1 MNIEGFNKLT
11 LLDYPEHVA
20 CTIFTGGCDL
30 RCPFCHN
37 SGLVLTPNASPIS
50 EEEIFLTL
58 RRRRGVLEGVALT
71 GGEPLL
77 QPDVEDFLARVR
89 ELGYSIKLDTNGT
102 HPERLAHV
110 IEAGLVDYVA
120 MDIKNSPREYART
133 VGVAGFDVS
142 SIRRSAALLI
152 GGNIEYE
159 FRTTVV
165 AELHDD
171 ASFYGIRE
179 LIEGADQYYLQMF
192 VDSGAL
198 IGGGLHA
205 PSSEDLR
212 RYAAIA
218 SEYVGS
224 VRLRGI

>member
-37 SGLVLTPNASPIS
+37 SGLVLTPNASPVS
-50 EEEIFLTL
+50 EKEIFSTL

-110 IEAGLVDYVA
+110 IEVGLVDYVA

-179 LIEGADQYYLQMF
+179 LIEGAERYYLQMF

-198 IGGGLHA
+198 ISGGLHA
-205 PSSEDLR
+205 PSAEDLR

-224 VRLRGI
+224 VRLRGV